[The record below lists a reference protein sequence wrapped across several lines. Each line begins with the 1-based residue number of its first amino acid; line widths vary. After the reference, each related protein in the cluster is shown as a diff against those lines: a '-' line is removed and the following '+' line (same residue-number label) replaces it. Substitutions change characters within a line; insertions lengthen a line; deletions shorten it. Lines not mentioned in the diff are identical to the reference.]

1 MKQSLRLN
9 MGQQLTLTPQLQ
21 LAIRLL
27 QLSTLDLNEEI
38 QLQVESNPMLEVGL
52 NEDDEDPLQ
61 NTINT
66 EEFTDFQWE
75 HLYSSHS
82 QEDALHHENMQPAY
96 NSLQDHLR
104 WQLELTP
111 MSDVDRMIAT
121 AIIDAITDD
130 GLLSLSLTDLHES
143 LNSKTHPLD
152 ITEIDVVRH
161 RIQHFDPIGC
171 GALNLAEVLLIQ
183 LESFPKD
190 TACLALTQQIINEHL
205 PLLGKHQYLEL
216 MKMYHMDELTLK
228 NVQLLIHQLNPKP
241 GNNLNHKALD
251 YTTPDLIV
259 KKIAQTWQVTLN
271 PRTLPSL
278 SINQYY
284 SSLLNDAHNEK
295 VHQFLK
301 NNLQEARWFLKSIQS
316 RQETLLK
323 VARYIVDYQKDFLEY
338 GEEAMKPLILNEVA
352 LALNLHE
359 STVSR
364 VTTQKYIYTPR
375 GLFELRY
382 FFSSHVSTCI
392 GGECSST
399 AIRAVIKKLIAAE
412 NCKHPLSDSKL
423 AELLSEQGVTVARRT
438 IAKYREAMGI
448 APSRERKSIS
458 G

>member
-38 QLQVESNPMLEVGL
+38 QLQVESNPMLDLDL

-61 NTINT
+61 NTVNT
-66 EEFTDFQWE
+66 EEFSDFQWE
-75 HLYSSHS
+75 NLYTSHS
-82 QEDALHHENMQPAY
+82 QEDAFHQENMQPAY
-96 NSLQDHLR
+96 SSLQDHLR

-111 MSDVDRMIAT
+111 MTDVDRMIAT

-130 GLLSLSLTDLHES
+130 GLLSLSLIDLHES

-161 RIQHFDPIGC
+161 RIQQFDPIGC

-183 LESFPKD
+183 LKSLPKD
-190 TACLALTQQIINEHL
+190 TPCLALTQKIIKEHL

-216 MKMYHMDELTLK
+216 MKMYHIDELTLK
-228 NVQLLIHQLNPKP
+228 NIQLLVHQLNPKP
-241 GNNLNHKALD
+241 GNNLNHNPLD
-251 YTTPDLIV
+251 YITPDLIV
-259 KKIAQTWQVTLN
+259 KKTAQMWQVTLN

-284 SSLLNDAHNEK
+284 SSLLNGAHNENA
-295 VHQFLK
+295 HQFLK

-338 GEEAMKPLILNEVA
+338 GAEAMKPLILNEVA
-352 LALNLHE
+352 CALNLHE

-423 AELLSEQGVTVARRT
+423 VELLSEQGVTVARRT
-438 IAKYREAMGI
+438 IAKYRDAMGI